1 MKAALLLVAAAIAG
15 ATGCSTNDVSLSI
28 LQMQAVT
35 RLNMCVALATG
46 GASTMTRNRGTLD
59 VSLVTSAG
67 YIAVPIVRNNLPS
80 NLNGVE
86 YNSIQLTGANVK
98 LSNVDGTTLTLANG
112 QSSFFYA
119 SAGGRLDPGGTAA
132 MFVEVLP
139 APAAQSLAGMIP
151 TTAPGVFSIVAE
163 VKPVG
168 MHASDQV
175 VGGPIDFPIDLCN
188 GCLVDVMSDCPLAKG
203 TIVSI
208 PCFPAQDESTTC
220 CKDTNGALL
229 CDAAAPIAM

>member
-1 MKAALLLVAAAIAG
+1 MKVALLLVAAATVG

-35 RLNMCVALATG
+35 RTNMCVAMPG
-46 GASTMTRNRGTLD
+46 GVGTLSRNRGLLD
-59 VSLVTSAG
+59 VSLVTTSG
-67 YIAVPIVRNNLPS
+67 YIAIPVVRNNLPT

-86 YNSIQLTGANVK
+86 FNAIQLTGANVK
-98 LSNVDGTTLTLANG
+98 LENVDGTTLTLGNG

-119 SAGGRLDPGGTAA
+119 SAGGRLDPGGTSA

-139 APAAQSLAGMIP
+139 APAAKSLAGMIP
-151 TTAPGVFSIVAE
+151 ANGLFSVIAE

-168 MHASDQV
+168 MHSSDQV

-188 GCLVDVMSDCPLAKG
+188 GCLVDVVSACPLPKG
-203 TIVSI
+203 TVVVS
-208 PCFPAQDESTTC
+208 PCFPQQDEVSTC
-220 CKDTNGALL
+220 CTDPTQGLL